1 MALYNED
8 EQVEAIKRWWKKYG
22 TSLILGV
29 VIGLGLMY
37 GVQYWRQHQAK
48 LNNEA
53 SIDYQQILTDLALN
67 NDSAVTADANKLI
80 KDMPK
85 SVYATVANLI
95 LAKQAV
101 EKNDLNKAA
110 THLQW
115 VIDKGKEDAFKQ
127 VARLR
132 LARILLEEKQFDKA
146 MNLLGTVNDSAYLPA
161 ISEVKGDILIA
172 QGKQKEARDAYQTA
186 LKAISNQSPMRP
198 ILLMKLNS
206 ISKGIHPGGLA

>member
-8 EQVEAIKRWWKKYG
+8 EQVEAIKRWWAKYG

-29 VIGLGLMY
+29 ILGLGLMY

-48 LNNEA
+48 INTEA
-53 SIDYQQILTDLALN
+53 SIDYQQMITAIALN
-67 NDSAVTADANKLI
+67 NNDAIIKDANKLI

-85 SVYATVANLI
+85 STYATVATLV

-101 EKNDLNKAA
+101 ENKDLNGAA

-115 VIDKGKEDAFKQ
+115 VLDNGKQAAFKQ

-132 LARILLEEKQFDKA
+132 LARILLEEKQLNKAMSSLSQVDDKA
-146 MNLLGTVNDSAYLPA
+146 YSPA
-161 ISEVKGDILIA
+161 INEVKGDILAA
-172 QGKQKEARDAYQTA
+172 QGKQQQAREAYQTA
-186 LKAISNQSPMRP
+186 LKAIPAQSPIRS

-206 ISKGIHPGGLA
+206 VSKSVNPGGLA